1 MKLVSVVFLFG
12 QLFFVRDW
20 VHVLYFWGWG
30 VVSYQFNQFKVSLWG
45 KNIMDEKIISR
56 AVNTQAGVVVEDSHY
71 RQVGMS
77 LAANW

>member
-1 MKLVSVVFLFG
+1 LDSKNTLKQPEY
-12 QLFFVRDW
+12 QLLD
-20 VHVLYFWGWG
+20 LEMG
-30 VVSYQFNQFKVSLWG
+30 YQFNQFKVSFWG

-77 LAANW
+77 LATNW